1 MSTIA
6 VSSASPGPRL
16 APIGRTL
23 YKQTRAQWRLL
34 LRQPAMSLVAIIL
47 PVMLYLL
54 FGLPHASQAYSPT
67 VSMGAYMLVGLGA
80 YGVGLIM
87 VFTFG
92 ATVAIDRGQMNDLLM
107 RATPLPPAVDIA
119 ARVLV
124 AIAFAIIT
132 LIALFAVAMVAGV
145 RLEPA
150 TWLAIMTY
158 LVVGSLPMLGL
169 GLAVAY
175 LISPNAAVAIVN
187 IIYMLLAFA
196 SGFLVPMS
204 QLPNFVQHVAIYLPT
219 YHAAQLA
226 WAAIGVST
234 ESVFVSL
241 TWLLGYA
248 VLLFGIALWAYR
260 RDASHRTA

>member
-1 MSTIA
+1 M
-6 VSSASPGPRL
+6 SASAGGPASPARRL

-34 LRQPAMSLVAIIL
+34 LRQPAMSLIAIIL
-47 PVMLYLL
+47 PVLLYVL
-54 FGLPHASQAYSPT
+54 FGLPHASEPFSPT

-92 ATVAIDRGQMNDLLM
+92 ATVAMDRGQRNDLLM

-119 ARVLV
+119 ARILV
-124 AIAFAIIT
+124 AIVFAIIT
-132 LIALFAVAMVAGV
+132 LMVLFVVAIAAGV
-145 RLEPA
+145 RLEPP
-150 TWLAIMTY
+150 TWLAILTC

-187 IIYMLLAFA
+187 IVYMLLAFA
-196 SGFLVPMS
+196 SGLLVPMS
-204 QLPNFVQHVAIYLPT
+204 QLPNVVQHVAVYLPT

-234 ESVFVSL
+234 ERASASAV
-241 TWLLGYA
+241 WLFGYA
-248 VLLFGIALWAYR
+248 VVFFGIALWAYR
-260 RDASHRTA
+260 RDAFRRTG

>member
-6 VSSASPGPRL
+6 VRSASSTPRL

-23 YKQTRAQWRLL
+23 YKQTRSQWHLL
-34 LRQPAMSLVAIIL
+34 LRQPAVSLIAIIL
-47 PVMLYLL
+47 PVLLYVL
-54 FGLPHASQAYSPT
+54 FGLPHASQAYSSS

-92 ATVAIDRGQMNDLLM
+92 ATVAMDRGQKNDLLM

-119 ARVLV
+119 ARGLV
-124 AIAFAIIT
+124 AIVFAMIT
-132 LIALFAVAMVAGV
+132 LMVLFAVAIGAGV
-145 RLEPA
+145 RLQPA

-158 LVVGSLPMLGL
+158 LVAGSLPMLGL
-169 GLAVAY
+169 GLAIAY

-187 IIYMLLAFA
+187 VIYMLLAFA

-204 QLPNFVQHVAIYLPT
+204 QLPNLVQQLAVYLPT
-219 YHAAQLA
+219 YHYAQLA

-234 ESVFVSL
+234 ESVLVSAS
-241 TWLLGYA
+241 WLSGYA
-248 VLLFGIALWAYR
+248 VVFFGIALWAYR
-260 RDASHRTA
+260 RDASRRTG

>member
-6 VSSASPGPRL
+6 VRPASPTSRL

-23 YKQTRAQWRLL
+23 FKQTRAQWRLL
-34 LRQPAMSLVAIIL
+34 LRQPAVSLIAIIL
-47 PVMLYLL
+47 PVLLYLL
-54 FGLPHASQAYSPT
+54 FGLPHASQAYTST

-92 ATVAIDRGQMNDLLM
+92 ATVAMDRGQKNDLLM
-107 RATPLPPAVDIA
+107 RATPMPPAVDIA
-119 ARVLV
+119 ARGLV
-124 AIAFAIIT
+124 AIVFAMIT
-132 LIALFAVAMVAGV
+132 LMVLFAVAIVAGV
-145 RLEPA
+145 RLQPA

-158 LVVGSLPMLGL
+158 LVAGSLPMLGL

-187 IIYMLLAFA
+187 VIYMLLAFA

-204 QLPNFVQHVAIYLPT
+204 QLPNLVQQVAGYLPT
-219 YHAAQLA
+219 YHYGQLA
-226 WAAIGVST
+226 WSAIGVSS
-234 ESVFVSL
+234 ESVVVSAA
-241 TWLLGYA
+241 WLVGYA
-248 VLLFGIALWAYR
+248 VVFFGLALWAYR
-260 RDASHRTA
+260 RDASRRTG

>member
-1 MSTIA
+1 MNAIA
-6 VSSASPGPRL
+6 VRPGSQTARL

-34 LRQPAMSLVAIIL
+34 LRQPAVSLIAIIL

-54 FGLPHASQAYSPT
+54 FGVPHAGQAYSST
-67 VSMGAYMLVGLGA
+67 VSMGAYMLVALGA

-92 ATVAIDRGQMNDLLM
+92 ATVAMDRGQKNDLLM

-119 ARVLV
+119 ARGLV
-124 AIAFAIIT
+124 AIVFAMVT
-132 LIALFAVAMVAGV
+132 LMVLFAVAIVAGV
-145 RLEPA
+145 RLQPQ
-150 TWLAIMTY
+150 TWLAITST

-187 IIYMLLAFA
+187 VVYMLLAFA

-204 QLPNFVQHVAIYLPT
+204 QLPHLVQQAAVYLPT
-219 YHAAQLA
+219 YHYAQLA
-226 WAAIGVST
+226 WSAIGVST
-234 ESVFVSL
+234 EGVLVSAA
-241 TWLLGYA
+241 WLLGYA
-248 VLLFGIALWAYR
+248 VVFFGIALWAYR
-260 RDASHRTA
+260 RDASLRTG